1 MKGTS
6 HLFIGTVVG
15 AVAGYA
21 VQPDIQTA
29 LIGAAVGG
37 ISGVVPDLDTNGL
50 ASNSITLS
58 KKVSKWLMETAGIV
72 ILLTLIYQVFIE
84 GLSQD
89 IYVYGGIGL
98 LLLIVSRIITQR
110 RMLTITGIL
119 VMLLGFVLD
128 QSPGI
133 LLAGS
138 YIIIASFL
146 PHRSYTHSIIGIVFY
161 AYILKHLYAQWPI
174 DGLVAAG
181 LAGYISHL
189 LADMKVLPVN
199 RRGVKWFL
207 PLWGREF

>member
-6 HLFIGTVVG
+6 HLLIGTTVG
-15 AVAGYA
+15 AIAGYA
-21 VQPDIQTA
+21 AQPDIKTA

-58 KKVSKWLMETAGIV
+58 KKVSKWMMETAGIV
-72 ILLTLIYQVFIE
+72 ILLTLCYQVITQ

-128 QSPGI
+128 QSTGI

-138 YIIIASFL
+138 YIIIASFI
-146 PHRSYTHSIIGIVFY
+146 PHRSYTHSILGIVFY
-161 AYILKHLYAQWPI
+161 GYILQHLHAEWPI
-174 DGLVAAG
+174 EGLVAAG

-189 LADMKVLPVN
+189 IADLKILPVN
-199 RRGVKWFL
+199 KRGVKWFL
-207 PLWGREF
+207 PLWKKEF

>member
-6 HLFIGTVVG
+6 HLLIGTIVG

-21 VQPDIQTA
+21 VHSDVTTA
-29 LIGAAVGG
+29 LTGAAVGG

-72 ILLTLIYQVFIE
+72 ILLTLCYQVMQQ
-84 GLSQD
+84 GLSHD
-89 IYVYGGIGL
+89 IYVYGGIGFL
-98 LLLIVSRIITQR
+98 LLVVSRLITQR
-110 RMLTITGIL
+110 HMLTITGIL
-119 VMLLGFVLD
+119 VVLLGFVLG

-133 LLAGS
+133 LLAGG

-146 PHRSYTHSIIGIVFY
+146 PHRSYTHSLIGVGFY
-161 AYILKHLYAQWPI
+161 AVILTQLYAQWPI
-174 DGLVAAG
+174 DGMVAAG
-181 LAGYISHL
+181 LAGYSSHL
-189 LADMKVLPVN
+189 FADLKILPVN

-207 PLWGREF
+207 PFWTREF

>member
-6 HLFIGTVVG
+6 HLVIGTAVG
-15 AVAGYA
+15 AVAGYM
-21 VQPDIQTA
+21 VQPDIHTA

-50 ASNSITLS
+50 ASNTITLS

-72 ILLTLIYQVFIE
+72 ILLTLIYKAVTQ
-84 GLSQD
+84 GLSTD
-89 IYVYGGIGL
+89 VYIYGAIGL
-98 LLLIVSRIITQR
+98 LLLIISRLITQR

-119 VMLLGFVLD
+119 VMLLGFVLG
-128 QSPGI
+128 QSTGI

-138 YIIIASFL
+138 YIIIASFI
-146 PHRSYTHSIIGIVFY
+146 PHRSYTHSIIGVVFY
-161 AYILKHLYAQWPI
+161 WYILQHLNAEWPV

-189 LADMKVLPVN
+189 FADLKILPVN
-199 RRGVKWFL
+199 RRGVKFFL
-207 PLWGREF
+207 PLWNKEF